1 MTPNENAA
9 PGWHPGSGG
18 QNYCTN
24 NCSPACAAP
33 AIGPAPTLA
42 RVIPITYARRVGGP
56 AWRRRHK
63 LMNWRDLARDYA
75 ERRFV
80 RPGALV
86 PLPEDLIPGWRR
98 TPC

>member
-9 PGWHPGSGG
+9 PGWHPGSGE

-42 RVIPITYARRVGGP
+42 RVIPLAHARRVGGP
-56 AWRRRHK
+56 AWRRQHG
-63 LMNWRDLARDYA
+63 LQTWQELALDYA
-75 ERRFV
+75 ARRFV
-80 RPGALV
+80 RAGALV
-86 PLPEDLIPGWRR
+86 ALPEDMLPGWRR

>member
-9 PGWHPGSGG
+9 PGWHPGSGVK
-18 QNYCTN
+18 NDCAYN
-24 NCSPACAAP
+24 SSPASAAP
-33 AIGPAPTLA
+33 ATSAA
-42 RVIPITYARRVGGP
+42 VIPLSYARRLGGP
-56 AWRRRHK
+56 AWRRQHG
-63 LMNWRDLARDYA
+63 LLTWRELAREYA
-75 ERRFV
+75 ERRFI